1 MSESHFRSFE
11 ETGLPPFCQKA
22 YLLARDAHQIRLPHS
37 AWTVAPYV
45 YHPVALAE
53 AALRAKLSMAAVK
66 AALVHDLQDWTPVH
80 FDALYAALDA
90 EVHDLVYDMTCPM
103 PVTEG
108 SASEWIAA
116 YTTHL
121 LKGSEEAQLLKVMD
135 MTQTV
140 LALGANQAQACV
152 DYVQLHRPVLDAL
165 LQAHAGHSAWNGT
178 ALRADCAFKWGERRA
193 YEEHIANFKNTSEV
207 MA

>member
-22 YLLARDAHQIRLPHS
+22 YLLARDAHQIRLEQSTHS
-37 AWTVAPYV
+37 LSPYV

-53 AALRAKLSMAAVK
+53 AALRAKLSMNAVK
-66 AALVHDLQDWTPVH
+66 AALVHDLQDWTPVNL
-80 FDALYAALDA
+80 DALYAALDG
-90 EVHDLVYDMTCPM
+90 EVHDLVYDLSSPL
-103 PVTEG
+103 PV
-108 SASEWIAA
+108 ANWPANQWIAA
-116 YTTHL
+116 YTEHL
-121 LKGSEEAQLLKVMD
+121 LKGCEEAQMLKVID
-135 MTQTV
+135 LTQTA
-140 LALGANQAQACV
+140 LALGSTQAQACV
-152 DYVQLHRPVLDAL
+152 EFVQTHRPLLDAL
-165 LQAHAGHSAWNGT
+165 LQAHTNDARWSGL